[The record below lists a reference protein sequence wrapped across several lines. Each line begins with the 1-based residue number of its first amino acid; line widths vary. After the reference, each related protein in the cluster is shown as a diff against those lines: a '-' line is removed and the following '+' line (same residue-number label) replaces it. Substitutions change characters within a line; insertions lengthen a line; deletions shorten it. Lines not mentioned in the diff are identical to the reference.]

1 MFSFIF
7 VIPSQILLLTP
18 GIRTAKK
25 IGYVPQY
32 TTPSQTAPSNKELNI
47 PKSQIY
53 KTNGKQDTSSIPT
66 EKPLPPLPLAL
77 PVQPPQPLNSKKK
90 VAIDASIE
98 WDGWPDGHFEKD
110 FTFEEYNKTGRL
122 KVHWAHKIGGGDRK
136 GDSHAEEWGNGKRSW
151 RQCLGVIKCDNPQCE
166 IITRPNTTPHRMS
179 IQLQKAC
186 LCGAELSHYGCAVRS
201 TLWTWLGG
209 VHYENGGMHMHARPT
224 HILHLLPRETIQFE
238 RIIKSH
244 PKTGPLALIVGVPEI
259 SGPGESVADISDV
272 LLNAHR
278 VSKEKQKIKNLTGDS
293 FIAAFAQFSMDHPGF
308 VVHAQLG
315 EVTVISLQSPF
326 MVSQLVKDGSID
338 GPVNGTVNDAAHGWW
353 KERTSLLMI
362 TSAYS
367 PDLLCWVPGLF
378 SYTNG
383 ASAQHFKYH
392 FVGLFQSIAAEAE
405 GRKILVEDH
414 LFSGVSNVRN
424 LP

>member
-1 MFSFIF
+1 M
-7 VIPSQILLLTP
+7 
-18 GIRTAKK
+18 
-25 IGYVPQY
+25 
-32 TTPSQTAPSNKELNI
+32 N
-47 PKSQIY
+47 
-53 KTNGKQDTSSIPT
+53 
-66 EKPLPPLPLAL
+66 
-77 PVQPPQPLNSKKK
+77 
-90 VAIDASIE
+90 
-98 WDGWPDGHFEKD
+98 
-110 FTFEEYNKTGRL
+110 
-122 KVHWAHKIGGGDRK
+122 
-136 GDSHAEEWGNGKRSW
+136 
-151 RQCLGVIKCDNPQCE
+151 
-166 IITRPNTTPHRMS
+166 

-209 VHYENGGMHMHARPT
+209 VHYDNGGMHMHARPT
-224 HILHLLPRETIQFE
+224 HILHLLPRETIEFE
-238 RIIKSH
+238 RIVNSH
-244 PKTGPLALIVGVPEI
+244 PKTGPLALIVGVPGI
-259 SGPGESVADISDV
+259 NGPGESVADISDV

-278 VSKEKQKIKNLTGDS
+278 VSKEKKKIKNLTGHGDS
-293 FIAAFAQFSMDHPGF
+293 FIAAFAEFSKDHPGF

-353 KERTSLLMI
+353 KQRTSLLMI

-405 GRKILVEDH
+405 GRKILVKDH
-414 LFSGVSNVRN
+414 LFSGVSNVQN
-424 LP
+424 VP